1 MITPEELVLKSVE
14 FAQSDEEF
22 FQRDSLRLAY
32 YAVFHLMI
40 DKGNQLGL
48 PIVNQSGG
56 VHKQVISAFKIQD
69 DLNAVNLA
77 RAAHN
82 MKKKRVKADYKLA
95 DEISPE
101 DVKAQQDDLQYCLE
115 LLQNL

>member
-1 MITPEELVLKSVE
+1 MITPGDLVTKSVE

-22 FQRDSLRLAY
+22 FQRESLRLAY
-32 YAVFHLMI
+32 YAVFHLML

-48 PIVNQSGG
+48 PVVNQSGG
-56 VHKQVISAFKIQD
+56 VHKQVISAFKMQD

-77 RAAHN
+77 RTAHN
-82 MKKKRVKADYKLA
+82 MKKKRVKADYKLV
-95 DEISPE
+95 DEISSE
-101 DVKAQQDDLQYCLE
+101 DVETQQDDLQHCLA